1 MRMALDIYP
10 AIDLKDGKAVR
21 LFKGEMQSAKVY
33 GEALDFAKSFEDMG
47 AKFLHIVDLDG
58 AMAGIPK
65 NLTHIEK
72 IIASTTLQVQVGGG
86 IRDETR
92 IKLYTQM
99 SARVIL
105 GSIAT
110 ENWDFVKTMAES
122 YPVAVGIDSRNG
134 KVATQGWVE
143 ESTLDSQTLATK
155 FAGSKVQAIICTDI
169 NRDGALSGINIDWT
183 ENIAK
188 SSGIYTI
195 ASGGFARLDEL
206 HTLDKS
212 PYISGVIVGK
222 AFYEGKINLKEALQ
236 FFRD

>member
-1 MRMALDIYP
+1 MALDIYP
-10 AIDLKDGKAVR
+10 AIDLKEGKAVR
-21 LFKGEMQSAKVY
+21 LFKGDIQSAKVY

-58 AMAGIPK
+58 AIAGNPQ
-65 NLTHIEK
+65 NLKYIET

-86 IRDETR
+86 IRDEER

-99 SARVIL
+99 GARVIL
-105 GSIAT
+105 GSVAT
-110 ENWDFVKTMAES
+110 QNWDFVKVMAES

-143 ESTLDSQTLATK
+143 ESQLDSQSLAEK
-155 FAGSKVQAIICTDI
+155 FVGSAVQAIICTDI

-183 ENIAK
+183 ESIAQ

-195 ASGGFARLDEL
+195 ASGGFAGVDEL
-206 HTLDKS
+206 HILNKS
-212 PYISGVIVGK
+212 PYISGVIIGK
-222 AFYEGKINLKEALQ
+222 AFYEGKINLKEVLQ

>member
-1 MRMALDIYP
+1 MALDIYP
-10 AIDLKDGKAVR
+10 AIDLKEGKAVR
-21 LFKGEMQSAKVY
+21 LFKGDIQSAKVY

-58 AMAGIPK
+58 AIAGNPQ
-65 NLTHIEK
+65 NLKYIET

-86 IRDETR
+86 IRDEER

-99 SARVIL
+99 GARVIL

-110 ENWDFVKTMAES
+110 QNWDFVKVMAES

-143 ESTLDSQTLATK
+143 ESQLDSQSLAEK
-155 FAGSKVQAIICTDI
+155 FVGSAVQAIICTDI
-169 NRDGALSGINIDWT
+169 NRDGALSGINIEWT
-183 ENIAK
+183 ESIAQ

-195 ASGGFARLDEL
+195 ASGGFAGVDEL
-206 HTLDKS
+206 HILNKS
-212 PYISGVIVGK
+212 PYISGVIIGK
-222 AFYEGKINLKEALQ
+222 AFYEDKINLKEVLQ

>member
-1 MRMALDIYP
+1 MALDIYP
-10 AIDLKDGKAVR
+10 AIDLKEGKAVR
-21 LFKGEMQSAKVY
+21 LFKGDMQSAKVY

-58 AMAGIPK
+58 AIAGNPQ
-65 NLTHIEK
+65 NLKYIET

-86 IRDETR
+86 IRDEER

-99 SARVIL
+99 GARVIL

-110 ENWDFVKTMAES
+110 QNWDFVKVMAES

-143 ESTLDSQTLATK
+143 ESQLDSQSLVEK
-155 FAGSKVQAIICTDI
+155 FVGSAVQAIICTDI

-183 ENIAK
+183 ESIAQ

-195 ASGGFARLDEL
+195 ASGGFAGVDEL
-206 HTLDKS
+206 HILNES
-212 PYISGVIVGK
+212 PYISGVIIGK
-222 AFYEGKINLKEALQ
+222 AFYEDKINLKEVLQ

>member
-1 MRMALDIYP
+1 MALDIYP
-10 AIDLKDGKAVR
+10 AIDLKEGKAVR
-21 LFKGEMQSAKVY
+21 LFKGDMQSAKVY

-58 AMAGIPK
+58 AIAGNPQ
-65 NLTHIEK
+65 NLKYIET

-86 IRDETR
+86 IRDEER

-99 SARVIL
+99 GARVIL

-110 ENWDFVKTMAES
+110 QNWDFVKVMAES

-143 ESTLDSQTLATK
+143 ESQLDSQSLAEK
-155 FAGSKVQAIICTDI
+155 FAGSAVQAIICTDI

-183 ENIAK
+183 ESIAQ

-195 ASGGFARLDEL
+195 ASGGFAGVDEL
-206 HTLDKS
+206 HILNKS
-212 PYISGVIVGK
+212 PYISGVIIGK
-222 AFYEGKINLKEALQ
+222 AFYEGKINLKEVLQ

>member
-1 MRMALDIYP
+1 MALDIYP
-10 AIDLKDGKAVR
+10 AIDLKEGKAVR
-21 LFKGEMQSAKVY
+21 LFKGDMQSAKVY
-33 GEALDFAKSFEDMG
+33 GKALDFAKSFEDMG

-58 AMAGIPK
+58 AIAGNPQ
-65 NLTHIEK
+65 NLKYIET

-86 IRDETR
+86 IRDEER

-99 SARVIL
+99 GARVIL
-105 GSIAT
+105 GSVAT
-110 ENWDFVKTMAES
+110 QNWDFVKVMAES

-143 ESTLDSQTLATK
+143 ESQLDSQSLAEK
-155 FAGSKVQAIICTDI
+155 FVGSAVQAIICTDI

-183 ENIAK
+183 ESIAQ

-195 ASGGFARLDEL
+195 ASGGFAGVDEL
-206 HTLDKS
+206 HILNKS
-212 PYISGVIVGK
+212 PYISGVIIGK
-222 AFYEGKINLKEALQ
+222 AFYEGKINLKEVLQ

>member
-1 MRMALDIYP
+1 MALDIYP
-10 AIDLKDGKAVR
+10 AIDLKEGKAVR
-21 LFKGEMQSAKVY
+21 LFKGDMQSAKVY

-58 AMAGIPK
+58 AIAGNPQ
-65 NLTHIEK
+65 NLKYIET

-86 IRDETR
+86 IRDEER

-99 SARVIL
+99 GARVIL

-110 ENWDFVKTMAES
+110 QNWDFVKVMAES

-143 ESTLDSQTLATK
+143 ESQLDSQSLAEK
-155 FAGSKVQAIICTDI
+155 FAGSAVQAIICTDI

-183 ENIAK
+183 ESIAQ

-195 ASGGFARLDEL
+195 ASGGFAGVDEL
-206 HTLDKS
+206 HILNKS
-212 PYISGVIVGK
+212 PYISGVIIGK
-222 AFYEGKINLKEALQ
+222 AFYEDKINLKEVLQ

>member
-1 MRMALDIYP
+1 MALDIYP
-10 AIDLKDGKAVR
+10 AIDLKEGKAVR
-21 LFKGEMQSAKVY
+21 LFKGDMQSAKVY

-58 AMAGIPK
+58 AIAGNPQ
-65 NLTHIEK
+65 NLKYIET

-86 IRDETR
+86 IRDEER

-99 SARVIL
+99 GARVIL

-110 ENWDFVKTMAES
+110 QNWDFVKVMAES

-143 ESTLDSQTLATK
+143 ESQLDSQSLAEK
-155 FAGSKVQAIICTDI
+155 FVGSAVQAIICTDI
-169 NRDGALSGINIDWT
+169 NRDGALSGINIEWT
-183 ENIAK
+183 ESIAQ

-195 ASGGFARLDEL
+195 ASGGFAGVDEL
-206 HTLDKS
+206 HILNKS
-212 PYISGVIVGK
+212 PYISGVIIGK
-222 AFYEGKINLKEALQ
+222 AFYEGEINLKEVLQ

>member
-1 MRMALDIYP
+1 MALDIYP
-10 AIDLKDGKAVR
+10 AIDLKEGKAVR
-21 LFKGEMQSAKVY
+21 LFKGDMQSAKVY
-33 GEALDFAKSFEDMG
+33 GKALDFAKSFEDMG

-58 AMAGIPK
+58 AIAGNPQ
-65 NLTHIEK
+65 NLKYIET

-86 IRDETR
+86 IRDEER

-99 SARVIL
+99 GARVIL

-110 ENWDFVKTMAES
+110 QNWDFVKVMAES

-143 ESTLDSQTLATK
+143 ESQLDSQSLAEK
-155 FAGSKVQAIICTDI
+155 FVGSAVQAIICTDI
-169 NRDGALSGINIDWT
+169 NRDGALSGINIEWT
-183 ENIAK
+183 ESIAQ

-195 ASGGFARLDEL
+195 ASGGFAGVDEL
-206 HTLDKS
+206 HILNKS
-212 PYISGVIVGK
+212 PYISGVIIGK
-222 AFYEGKINLKEALQ
+222 AFYEGKINLKEVLQ

>member
-1 MRMALDIYP
+1 MALDIYP
-10 AIDLKDGKAVR
+10 AIDLKEGKAVR
-21 LFKGEMQSAKVY
+21 LFKGDMQSAKVY
-33 GEALDFAKSFEDMG
+33 GKALDFAKSFEDMG

-58 AMAGIPK
+58 AIAGNPQ
-65 NLTHIEK
+65 NLKYIET

-86 IRDETR
+86 IRDEER

-99 SARVIL
+99 GARVIL

-110 ENWDFVKTMAES
+110 QNWDFVKVMAES

-143 ESTLDSQTLATK
+143 ESQLDSQSLAEK
-155 FAGSKVQAIICTDI
+155 FAGSAVQAIICTDI
-169 NRDGALSGINIDWT
+169 NRDGALSGINIEWT
-183 ENIAK
+183 ESIAQ

-195 ASGGFARLDEL
+195 ASGGFAGVDEL
-206 HTLDKS
+206 HILNKS
-212 PYISGVIVGK
+212 PYISGVIIGK
-222 AFYEGKINLKEALQ
+222 AFYEGKINLKEVLQ

>member
-1 MRMALDIYP
+1 MTLDIYP
-10 AIDLKDGKAVR
+10 AIDLKEGKAVR
-21 LFKGEMQSAKVY
+21 LFKGDMQSAKVY

-58 AMAGIPK
+58 AIAGNPQ
-65 NLTHIEK
+65 NLKYIET

-86 IRDETR
+86 IRDEER

-99 SARVIL
+99 GARVIL

-110 ENWDFVKTMAES
+110 QNWDFVKVMAES

-143 ESTLDSQTLATK
+143 ESQLDSQSLAEK
-155 FAGSKVQAIICTDI
+155 FAGSAVQAIICTDI

-183 ENIAK
+183 ESIAQ

-195 ASGGFARLDEL
+195 ASGGFAGVDEL
-206 HTLDKS
+206 HILNKS
-212 PYISGVIVGK
+212 PYISGVIIGK
-222 AFYEGKINLKEALQ
+222 AFYEGKINLKEVLQ

>member
-1 MRMALDIYP
+1 MALDIYP
-10 AIDLKDGKAVR
+10 AIDLKEGKAVR
-21 LFKGEMQSAKVY
+21 LFKGDMQSAKVY

-58 AMAGIPK
+58 AIAGNPQ
-65 NLTHIEK
+65 NLKYIET

-86 IRDETR
+86 IRDEDR

-99 SARVIL
+99 GARVIL
-105 GSIAT
+105 GSVAT
-110 ENWDFVKTMAES
+110 QNWDFVKVMAES
-122 YPVAVGIDSRNG
+122 YPVTVGIDSRNG

-143 ESTLDSQTLATK
+143 ESQLDSQSLAEK
-155 FAGSKVQAIICTDI
+155 FAGSAVQAIICTDI

-183 ENIAK
+183 ESIAQ

-195 ASGGFARLDEL
+195 ASGGFAGVDEL
-206 HTLDKS
+206 HILNKS
-212 PYISGVIVGK
+212 PYISGVIIGK
-222 AFYEGKINLKEALQ
+222 AFYEDKINLKEVLQ

>member
-21 LFKGEMQSAKVY
+21 LFKGEMQSATIY
-33 GEALDFAKSFEDMG
+33 GEALDFAKNFEDMG

-58 AMAGIPK
+58 AIAGIPK
-65 NLTHIEK
+65 NLTYIEK
-72 IIASTTLQVQVGGG
+72 IITSTTLQVQVGGG
-86 IRDETR
+86 IRDEER
-92 IKLYTQM
+92 IKLYAQM
-99 SARVIL
+99 GARVIL

-110 ENWDFVKTMAES
+110 QNWDFVKIMAES

-134 KVATQGWVE
+134 KVATQGWLE
-143 ESTLDSQTLATK
+143 ESQIDSQSLAEK
-155 FAGSKVQAIICTDI
+155 FINSAVQAIICTDI

-188 SSGIYTI
+188 TSGIYTI
-195 ASGGFARLDEL
+195 ASGGFAGVDEL
-206 HTLDKS
+206 HALDKN
-212 PYISGVIVGK
+212 PYINGVIVGK

>member
-1 MRMALDIYP
+1 MALDIYP
-10 AIDLKDGKAVR
+10 AIDLKEGKAVR
-21 LFKGEMQSAKVY
+21 LFKGDIQSAKVY

-58 AMAGIPK
+58 AIAGNPQ
-65 NLTHIEK
+65 NLKYIET

-86 IRDETR
+86 IRDEER

-99 SARVIL
+99 GARVIL

-110 ENWDFVKTMAES
+110 QNWDFVKVMAES

-143 ESTLDSQTLATK
+143 ESQLDSQSLAEK
-155 FAGSKVQAIICTDI
+155 FAGSAVQAIICTDI
-169 NRDGALSGINIDWT
+169 NRDGALSGINIEWT
-183 ENIAK
+183 ESIAQ

-195 ASGGFARLDEL
+195 ASGGFAGVDEL
-206 HTLDKS
+206 HILNKS
-212 PYISGVIVGK
+212 PYISGVIIGK
-222 AFYEGKINLKEALQ
+222 AFYEGKINLKEVLQ

>member
-72 IIASTTLQVQVGGG
+72 IITSTALQVQVGGG
-86 IRDETR
+86 IRDENR

-99 SARVIL
+99 GARVIL
-105 GSIAT
+105 
-110 ENWDFVKTMAES
+110 ES

-183 ENIAK
+183 ESIAK

>member
-1 MRMALDIYP
+1 MALDIYP
-10 AIDLKDGKAVR
+10 AIDLKEGKAVR
-21 LFKGEMQSAKVY
+21 LFKGDIQSAKVY

-58 AMAGIPK
+58 AIAGNPQK
-65 NLTHIEK
+65 FKYIET

-86 IRDETR
+86 IRDEER

-99 SARVIL
+99 GARVIL
-105 GSIAT
+105 GSVAT
-110 ENWDFVKTMAES
+110 QNWDFVKVMAKS

-143 ESTLDSQTLATK
+143 ESQLDSQSLAEK
-155 FAGSKVQAIICTDI
+155 FVGSAVQAIICTDI

-183 ENIAK
+183 ESIAQ

-195 ASGGFARLDEL
+195 ASGGFAGVDEL
-206 HTLDKS
+206 HILNKS
-212 PYISGVIVGK
+212 PYISGVIIGK
-222 AFYEGKINLKEALQ
+222 AFYEGKINLKEVLQ

>member
-1 MRMALDIYP
+1 MALDIYP
-10 AIDLKDGKAVR
+10 AIDLKEGKAVR
-21 LFKGEMQSAKVY
+21 LFKGDIQSAKVY

-58 AMAGIPK
+58 AIAGNPQ
-65 NLTHIEK
+65 NLKYIET

-86 IRDETR
+86 IRDEER

-99 SARVIL
+99 GARVIL

-110 ENWDFVKTMAES
+110 QNWDFVKVMAES

-143 ESTLDSQTLATK
+143 ESQLDSQSLAEK
-155 FAGSKVQAIICTDI
+155 FVGSAVQAIICTDI

-183 ENIAK
+183 ESIAQ

-195 ASGGFARLDEL
+195 ASGGFAGVDEL
-206 HTLDKS
+206 HILNKS
-212 PYISGVIVGK
+212 PYISGVIIGK
-222 AFYEGKINLKEALQ
+222 AFYEDKINLKEVLQ

>member
-1 MRMALDIYP
+1 MALDIYP
-10 AIDLKDGKAVR
+10 AIDLKEGKAVR
-21 LFKGEMQSAKVY
+21 LFKGDMQSAKVY
-33 GEALDFAKSFEDMG
+33 GEALNFAKSFEDMG

-58 AMAGIPK
+58 AIAGNPQ
-65 NLTHIEK
+65 NLKHIET

-86 IRDETR
+86 IRDEER

-99 SARVIL
+99 GARVIL

-110 ENWDFVKTMAES
+110 QNWDFVKVMAES

-143 ESTLDSQTLATK
+143 ESQLDSQSLAEK
-155 FAGSKVQAIICTDI
+155 FADSAVQAIICTDI
-169 NRDGALSGINIDWT
+169 NRDGALSGINIEWT
-183 ENIAK
+183 ESIAQ

-195 ASGGFARLDEL
+195 ASGGFAGVDEL
-206 HTLDKS
+206 HILNKS
-212 PYISGVIVGK
+212 PYISGVIIGK
-222 AFYEGKINLKEALQ
+222 AFYEDKINLKEVLQ

>member
-1 MRMALDIYP
+1 MALDIYP
-10 AIDLKDGKAVR
+10 AIDLKEGKAVR
-21 LFKGEMQSAKVY
+21 LFKGDMQSAKVY

-58 AMAGIPK
+58 AIAGNPQ
-65 NLTHIEK
+65 NLKYIET

-86 IRDETR
+86 IRDEER

-99 SARVIL
+99 GARVIL
-105 GSIAT
+105 GSVAT
-110 ENWDFVKTMAES
+110 QNWDFVKVMAES

-143 ESTLDSQTLATK
+143 ESQLDSQSLAEK
-155 FAGSKVQAIICTDI
+155 FAGSAVQAIICTDI

-183 ENIAK
+183 ESIAQ

-195 ASGGFARLDEL
+195 ASGGFAGVDEL
-206 HTLDKS
+206 HILNKS
-212 PYISGVIVGK
+212 PYISGVIIGK
-222 AFYEGKINLKEALQ
+222 AFYEGKINLKEVLQ